1 LIDLLSIHWILGDL
15 LRFAEGKFS
24 DKVSQLE
31 HEWGFKYQ
39 TYANDKWV
47 ANKIDW
53 SVRTDRIPFRHYEAI
68 ASYEHKDQKIW
79 IKKILD
85 ENDNFE
91 RKKIY
96 GKKICQYIGI
106 SLSKS
111 RQTIQYA
118 IQFARKYPDLN
129 KLPVKQAEN
138 RGNYATK

>member
-1 LIDLLSIHWILGDL
+1 MIDLLSIHWILGDL

-31 HEWGFKYQ
+31 HEWGFSYNTLAQ
-39 TYANDKWV
+39 DKWV
-47 ANKIDW
+47 ARKIDW
-53 SVRTDRIPFRHYEAI
+53 SIRIDKIPFRHYQVI
-68 ASYEHKDQKIW
+68 AFYELADQKIW

-96 GKKICQYIGI
+96 GKKICQYIGN

-111 RQTIQYA
+111 RQTIQYV
-118 IQFARKYPDLN
+118 IQFVKKYPDLN
-129 KLPVKQAEN
+129 KLPEGKN
-138 RGNYATK
+138 